1 MTQKNSSEKNRKSFF
16 AVVFLPFFNRVDLPG
31 GVLQMFL
38 IDQIPEHEA
47 WVMKLDRD
55 TIPSG
60 NTPDLELKETIYAI
74 SKKLAKACEVYVY
87 DGMEL
92 IVITDIVYVE
102 PLEEFPLTQ
111 KEALKGKGEETLPHP
126 PGSRADHDI
135 GIKIEEPLDIHRLID
150 VYRSPLPD
158 TLKIEA

>member
-1 MTQKNSSEKNRKSFF
+1 MNKSQGKLGKNRMGSMKDR
-16 AVVFLPFFNRVDLPG
+16 VVLLFVPALFLLGF
-31 GVLQMFL
+31 
-38 IDQIPEHEA
+38 
-47 WVMKLDRD
+47 
-55 TIPSG
+55 
-60 NTPDLELKETIYAI
+60 YAGRREG
-74 SKKLAKACEVYVY
+74 SENCEVYVY
-87 DGMEL
+87 DRMEL
-92 IVITDIVYVE
+92 VVITCTVYVE

-135 GIKIEEPLDIHRLID
+135 GIEVKEPPDIHRLID